1 MKTTT
6 LNLDSDDDVD
16 YNVAYGDGDD
26 EDDDDGDDDDD
37 DDDDVGKE
45 EGKVNVT
52 AGQNLQ
58 LWAFARL
65 VAVTEPRKERN
76 NFIVHD
82 DDGESDGGDDEGC
95 FVVDGKSCVSFSYGQ
110 LLFGMEYTEG
120 SGVLTTS

>member
-1 MKTTT
+1 M
-6 LNLDSDDDVD
+6 LGNHDDD
-16 YNVAYGDGDD
+16 A
-26 EDDDDGDDDDD
+26 DDDDGDDE
-37 DDDDVGKE
+37 DDDVGKE

-82 DDGESDGGDDEGC
+82 DDGGDDSDDEGESDDGDDDGESDGGDDEGC
-95 FVVDGKSCVSFSYGQ
+95 FFVDGKSCVSFSFGQ
-110 LLFGMEYTEG
+110 LLFGMDFTEG
-120 SGVLTTS
+120 SGV

>member
-1 MKTTT
+1 MREEEGER
-6 LNLDSDDDVD
+6 DGDEDDDD
-16 YNVAYGDGDD
+16 EDEDDDDEDDD
-26 EDDDDGDDDDD
+26 EDDDDDDD
-37 DDDDVGKE
+37 GKE

-82 DDGESDGGDDEGC
+82 DDGESDGDADDKNSVE
-95 FVVDGKSCVSFSYGQ
+95 SC
-110 LLFGMEYTEG
+110 
-120 SGVLTTS
+120 